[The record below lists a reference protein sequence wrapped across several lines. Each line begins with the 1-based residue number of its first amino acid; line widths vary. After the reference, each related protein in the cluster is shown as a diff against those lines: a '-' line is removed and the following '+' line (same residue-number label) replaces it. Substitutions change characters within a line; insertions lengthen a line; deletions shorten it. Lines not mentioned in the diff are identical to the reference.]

1 MQDTADAHHY
11 ELRRKANMLAVEIF
25 TQLPFSDVQIMEINN
40 LESFYASKP
49 ILERYRV
56 YLEKVCHLK
65 EP

>member
-1 MQDTADAHHY
+1 
-11 ELRRKANMLAVEIF
+11 MLAVEIF

-49 ILERYRV
+49 ILERYHV
-56 YLEKVCHLK
+56 YLEEVCRLK